1 MVQQRF
7 NRLQER
13 IASMSQREKQLRKL
27 RGLLEEAAEAVIHHH
42 GPIGRLSEYGEVL
55 AKGSDG
61 EVLMT
66 CPDGYTYRF
75 RRGEEPSAEALDA
88 LDQAL
93 SIVLALLA
101 AEP

>member
-1 MVQQRF
+1 MIQQRF
-7 NRLQER
+7 SRLQQR

-27 RGLLEEAAEAVIHHH
+27 RGLLEEAVEAVIHHH

-66 CPDGYTYRF
+66 GS
-75 RRGEEPSAEALDA
+75 G
-88 LDQAL
+88 
-93 SIVLALLA
+93 A
-101 AEP
+101 ARSRQQKHSTHSTRL